1 MFTKPDGFICEKQ
14 EIDEPKITLLDL
26 ELSDCAWVRI
36 CSDYDSDITTDNFN
50 SYWENWKD
58 SELEKY
64 SYKEILNEKRFVNDN
79 PYFIKTIQYE
89 TETPIQWHYVLLFN
103 ERTEKVCVV
112 SYYQIGDGYN
122 YLDTLLK
129 SIRF

>member
-1 MFTKPDGFICEKQ
+1 MKQ
-14 EIDEPKITLLDL
+14 KLL
-26 ELSDCAWVRI
+26 
-36 CSDYDSDITTDNFN
+36 F
-50 SYWENWKD
+50 
-58 SELEKY
+58 
-64 SYKEILNEKRFVNDN
+64 
-79 PYFIKTIQYE
+79 
-89 TETPIQWHYVLLFN
+89 IQWHYVLLFN